1 MINNIYE
8 LAKFFNIDNTNNLT
22 IEQINEKINR
32 YLFKYTD
39 CGMSVY
45 IECDGITLGSIV
57 EGWDEGYIEAPK
69 LFYPI
74 DEKDIDDWTEIVN
87 LRACMCWDIINGEGE
102 YSDMEEDE
110 RYEMAIDISING
122 LKERF

>member
-102 YSDMEEDE
+102 YSDMNEDE
-110 RYEMAIDISING
+110 RYEIAIDISING

>member
-74 DEKDIDDWTEIVN
+74 DEKDIDDWMEIVN
-87 LRACMCWDIINGEGE
+87 RRACMCWDIINGEGE

>member
-74 DEKDIDDWTEIVN
+74 DEKDIDDWTEIIN